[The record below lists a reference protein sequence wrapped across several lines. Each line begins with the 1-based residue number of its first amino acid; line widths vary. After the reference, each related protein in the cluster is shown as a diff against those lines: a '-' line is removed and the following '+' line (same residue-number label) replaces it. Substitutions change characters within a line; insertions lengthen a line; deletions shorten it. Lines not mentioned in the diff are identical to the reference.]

1 GHDGRPSARR
11 LRGLRAAELRAAV
24 RRAVPRGC
32 AGVLARLARPRR
44 RDRPR
49 ALPQGQA
56 EPAVGEHALA
66 VWWVAQTPDQARSI
80 ARALRTLDKLARRDH
95 PASEFCFME
104 TEHHWRGRGAARFL
118 RLGVGATN

>member
-1 GHDGRPSARR
+1 FGALCLAGA
-11 LRGLRAAELRAAV
+11 LAFGLGSRDL
-24 RRAVPRGC
+24 
-32 AGVLARLARPRR
+32 AGEIV
-44 RDRPR
+44 R